1 MKIKV
6 AVLEKDQ
13 TYLNRFVAAFGAK
26 YADKLEIYSFTELNI
41 ALAALKDSRVDIF
54 LADESFEAPA
64 DKIPVRCGFAYFVES
79 ADIKE
84 IKGKPAI
91 CKFQKADIIYK
102 EILNLYSEQSGVVA
116 KSRMESGEEAKVIL
130 FTSPAGGTGTST
142 IAAAY
147 ALRKAMQGMQ
157 VLYLNLETFGN
168 ADSYFQAEGNFDFSD
183 ILFALKSRKGN
194 LAMKLESYV
203 KEDVNGVRFY
213 SGAKIVLDRME
224 MNMDDTL
231 SLLEELKKSNVY
243 DYIVIDYGFGLDK
256 DTRTVWKQTNSIVW
270 VSDGSVHANQKTERA
285 YQSFAILERNSE
297 DEIAERLKLVYNRF
311 SDKTGNRLE
320 NEELEV
326 AGGAPVYSYSDI
338 GQLLGQIAAL
348 EMLDN
353 ID

>member
-26 YADKLEIYSFTELNI
+26 YADKLELYSFTELDI
-41 ALAALKDSRVDIF
+41 ALTALKDSRIDIF
-54 LADESFEAPA
+54 LADETFEVPA

-116 KSRMESGEEAKVIL
+116 KSRMESGEEVKVVL

-183 ILFALKSRKGN
+183 VLFALKSRKGN
-194 LAMKLESYV
+194 LAMKLESCV

-213 SGAKIVLDRME
+213 AGAKLALDRME
-224 MNMDDTL
+224 MNIDDML
-231 SLLEELKKSNVY
+231 SLLEELKRSNVY
-243 DYIVIDYGFGLDK
+243 DYIVMDYDFGLDK
-256 DTRTVWKQTNSIVW
+256 DTRNVWKQASRIVW
-270 VSDGSVHANQKTERA
+270 VSDGSVHANEKTERA
-285 YQSFAILERNSE
+285 YQSFTILERNSE
-297 DEIAERLKLVYNRF
+297 NELMERLKLIYNRF
-311 SDKTGNRLE
+311 SDKAESRLE

-326 AGGAPVYSYSDI
+326 AGGAPVYSYSDSS
-338 GQLLGQIAAL
+338 QLLGQLATL